1 MGSGRPG
8 NRGRTVKRQRAF
20 TLIEVLVAMA
30 VFAVLAAFAY
40 GTLSQTLL
48 SAEIL
53 SARMDRLQALQRTMR
68 LLTDDLQQL
77 APRPVRDVLGDNLR
91 PALDTGFQSGFALEL
106 TRSGWSNPVV
116 LPRGTQQRAAY
127 RIEDGELIR
136 FHWYALDRTLS
147 NEPVSVTLLDG
158 VEAMQLRF
166 VMGDNN
172 YSDQWPPLNRP
183 GALGARQRPRAVEV
197 TLLLEDEGEI
207 RRLIEVAP

>member
-1 MGSGRPG
+1 
-8 NRGRTVKRQRAF
+8 VIRQRAF

-30 VFAVLAAFAY
+30 VFAVLAGFAY
-40 GTLSQTLL
+40 STLGQTLL

-53 SARMDRLQALQRTMR
+53 NERMDRLQALQRTMR

-77 APRPVRDVLGDNLR
+77 APRPIRDELGDNLR

-106 TRSGWSNPVV
+106 TRSGWSNPIV
-116 LPRGTQQRAAY
+116 LPRSTQQRAAY

-136 FHWYALDRTLS
+136 FHWYTLDRTLS

-158 VEAMQLRF
+158 VEGLQFRF
-166 VMGDNN
+166 LVDNN
-172 YSDQWPPLNRP
+172 DYTEQWPPLNLP
-183 GALGARQRPRAVEV
+183 GAVGARERPRAVEV
-197 TLLLEDEGEI
+197 TLLLEEEGEI